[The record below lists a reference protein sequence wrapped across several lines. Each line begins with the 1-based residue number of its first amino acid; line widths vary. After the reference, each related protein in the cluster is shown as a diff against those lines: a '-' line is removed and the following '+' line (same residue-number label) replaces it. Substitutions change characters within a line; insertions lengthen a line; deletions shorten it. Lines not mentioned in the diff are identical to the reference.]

1 MNAHVQGPEHDSEY
15 AALLYL
21 SGLDHTSSHSEAE
34 LRRAVAETL
43 TALDDPAELA
53 AVYRACLR
61 GPGAVGDDIRRAR
74 RDWARRMADG
84 LAMAAAATAD
94 RDPV

>member
-1 MNAHVQGPEHDSEY
+1 MNAHAQAPEQDSEY

-21 SGLDHTSSHSEAE
+21 SGLDHASSHSEAE

-74 RDWARRMADG
+74 RDWARQMADG
-84 LAMAAAATAD
+84 LARTTVTTVTRRPA
-94 RDPV
+94 